1 MLVLSII
8 LAILSIILGYFTW
21 NLMRK
26 VEKYEDI
33 AQYQQNY
40 IENISTIIGESSKR
54 LREVDEKGTFQSD
67 DEVGFFFNT
76 IKEIQRILDEFNLT
90 VTDGQKEEQE

>member
-1 MLVLSII
+1 MLLVSII
-8 LAILSIILGYFTW
+8 FAILSIVLGFITW
-21 NLMRK
+21 NLMKK

-40 IENISTIIGESSKR
+40 IDNLSTIIGESEKR
-54 LREVDEKGTFQSD
+54 LQEVDQKGTFQSD

-76 IKEIQRILDEFNLT
+76 IKEIQRVLDQFNL
-90 VTDGQKEEQE
+90 K

>member
-8 LAILSIILGYFTW
+8 FAILLIVFGYFTW

-54 LREVDEKGTFQSD
+54 LREVDEKGTFESD

-90 VTDGQKEEQE
+90 VTDGQKEEQS

>member
-8 LAILSIILGYFTW
+8 FAILLIVFGYFTW

-54 LREVDEKGTFQSD
+54 LQEVDGRGTFESD

-76 IKEIQRILDEFNLT
+76 LKEVQRVLDEFNLN
-90 VTDGQKEEQE
+90 VTNGQEKEQE

>member
-1 MLVLSII
+1 MLELSII
-8 LAILSIILGYFTW
+8 LAILVIILGFFTW
-21 NLMRK
+21 NLMKK

-40 IENISTIIGESSKR
+40 IDNLSTIIGESEKR
-54 LREVDEKGTFQSD
+54 LQEVDQRGTFQSD

-76 IKEIQRILDEFNLT
+76 IKEIQRVLDQFNL
-90 VTDGQKEEQE
+90 K

>member
-1 MLVLSII
+1 MLVVSII
-8 LAILSIILGYFTW
+8 FAILSIILGYFTW
-21 NLMRK
+21 NLMKK

-40 IENISTIIGESSKR
+40 IDNLSTIIGESSEK
-54 LREVDEKGTFQSD
+54 LKEVDEKGTFQSD

-76 IKEIQRILDEFNLT
+76 IKEIQRVLDQFNL
-90 VTDGQKEEQE
+90 K

>member
-1 MLVLSII
+1 MLLVSII
-8 LAILSIILGYFTW
+8 FAILSIVLGFFTW
-21 NLMRK
+21 NLMKK

-40 IENISTIIGESSKR
+40 IDNLSTIIGESEKR
-54 LREVDEKGTFQSD
+54 LQEVDEKGTFQSD

-76 IKEIQRILDEFNLT
+76 IKEIQRVLDQFNL
-90 VTDGQKEEQE
+90 K

>member
-1 MLVLSII
+1 MLVVSII
-8 LAILSIILGYFTW
+8 FAILSIILGYFTW
-21 NLMRK
+21 NLMKK

-40 IENISTIIGESSKR
+40 IDNISTIIGESEKR
-54 LREVDEKGTFQSD
+54 LQEVDQKGAFQSD

-76 IKEIQRILDEFNLT
+76 IKEIQRILDQFNL
-90 VTDGQKEEQE
+90 K

>member
-1 MLVLSII
+1 MLVVSII
-8 LAILSIILGYFTW
+8 FAILSIILGYFTW
-21 NLMRK
+21 NLMKK

-40 IENISTIIGESSKR
+40 IDNISTIIGESEKR
-54 LREVDEKGTFQSD
+54 LQEVDQRGTFQSD

-76 IKEIQRILDEFNLT
+76 IKEIQRILDQFNL
-90 VTDGQKEEQE
+90 K

>member
-1 MLVLSII
+1 MLELSII
-8 LAILSIILGYFTW
+8 LAILVIILGFFTW
-21 NLMRK
+21 NLMKK

-40 IENISTIIGESSKR
+40 IDNLSTIIGESAKR
-54 LREVDEKGTFQSD
+54 LQEVDEKGTFQSD

-76 IKEIQRILDEFNLT
+76 IKEIQRVLDQFNL
-90 VTDGQKEEQE
+90 K

>member
-8 LAILSIILGYFTW
+8 LAILSIILGFFTW
-21 NLMRK
+21 NLMKK

-40 IENISTIIGESSKR
+40 IDNLSTIIGESEKR
-54 LREVDEKGTFQSD
+54 LQEVDQKGTFQSD

-76 IKEIQRILDEFNLT
+76 IKEIQRVLDQFNL
-90 VTDGQKEEQE
+90 K

>member
-8 LAILSIILGYFTW
+8 LTILVIILSFFTW
-21 NLMRK
+21 NLMKK

-40 IENISTIIGESSKR
+40 IDNLSTIIGESEKR
-54 LREVDEKGTFQSD
+54 LREVDAKGTFQSD

-76 IKEIQRILDEFNLT
+76 IKEIQRVLGEFNL
-90 VTDGQKEEQE
+90 K

>member
-8 LAILSIILGYFTW
+8 LAILTIILGYFTW
-21 NLMRK
+21 NLMKK

-40 IENISTIIGESSKR
+40 IDNLSTIIGESEKR
-54 LREVDEKGTFQSD
+54 LQEVDQKGTFQSD

-76 IKEIQRILDEFNLT
+76 IKEIQRVLDQFNL
-90 VTDGQKEEQE
+90 K

>member
-1 MLVLSII
+1 MLVISII
-8 LAILSIILGYFTW
+8 FAILSIVLGFITW
-21 NLMRK
+21 NLMKK

-40 IENISTIIGESSKR
+40 IDNLSTIIGESAKR
-54 LREVDEKGTFQSD
+54 LQEVDERGTFQSD

-76 IKEIQRILDEFNLT
+76 VKEIQRVLDQFNL
-90 VTDGQKEEQE
+90 K

>member
-8 LAILSIILGYFTW
+8 LAILAIILGYFTW
-21 NLMRK
+21 NLMKK

-40 IENISTIIGESSKR
+40 IDNLSTIIGESEKR
-54 LREVDEKGTFQSD
+54 LQEVDEKGTFQSD

-76 IKEIQRILDEFNLT
+76 IKEIQRVLGEFNI
-90 VTDGQKEEQE
+90 K

>member
-8 LAILSIILGYFTW
+8 LAILLIVLGYFTW

-40 IENISTIIGESSKR
+40 IENISTVIGESSKR
-54 LREVDEKGTFQSD
+54 LREVDERGTFESD
-67 DEVGFFFNT
+67 DEIGFFFKGV
-76 IKEIQRILDEFNLT
+76 KEIQSILDEFNLN
-90 VTDGQKEEQE
+90 VTDGQEEK

>member
-1 MLVLSII
+1 MLAVSII
-8 LAILSIILGYFTW
+8 FAILSIVLGFITW
-21 NLMRK
+21 NLMKK

-40 IENISTIIGESSKR
+40 IDNLSTIIGESEKR
-54 LREVDEKGTFQSD
+54 LQEVDQKGTFQSD

-76 IKEIQRILDEFNLT
+76 IKEIQRVLDQFNL
-90 VTDGQKEEQE
+90 K

>member
-8 LAILSIILGYFTW
+8 FAILLIVFGYFTW

-40 IENISTIIGESSKR
+40 IENISTVIGESSKR
-54 LREVDEKGTFQSD
+54 LREVDEKGTFESD
-67 DEVGFFFNT
+67 DEIGFFFKGV
-76 IKEIQRILDEFNLT
+76 KEIQSILDEFNLN
-90 VTDGQKEEQE
+90 VTNGQKEEQS